1 MTFSNCRLLDT
12 FRQTLFLT
20 HLDLMHALA
29 AATLVPTHT
38 LTPVPPLQP
47 KARIVARLWSP
58 GVGGDPL
65 QSVCS
70 ALLRMLVDDALDD
83 VAYDASLAGL
93 QSSVGEGDH
102 CVDLA
107 VSGFRYV

>member
-1 MTFSNCRLLDT
+1 MVT
-12 FRQTLFLT
+12 
-20 HLDLMHALA
+20 
-29 AATLVPTHT
+29 
-38 LTPVPPLQP
+38 QP

-58 GVGGDPL
+58 AASSDPL

-93 QSSVGEGDH
+93 QSSVGDGDH

-107 VSGFRYV
+107 VSGFRCGSAGGQSLEFRQRQNQCRMGN